1 MKRRAVALIAYAR
14 YGYFARVLSSLLDQR
29 IGAETLFDRFD
40 VHLFQDGLWE
50 RETAANRQG
59 HAQIGAAIEALEDRV
74 TVHRQSENLGV
85 ARHFDYVERVLFEQR
100 DYEVGHFFEDDLVLA
115 PGYLQVMELMADRFL
130 DDPRVGMF
138 SAHPD
143 ACTRSLK
150 DQRDRQDQY
159 TSMGH
164 NWGFGLT
171 RAFWQKRQAFVDLYL
186 KWCEPFA
193 YRERPTPDIL
203 AWLKT
208 AGFQPRVSS
217 QDFVKCCAT
226 AALGAVRLATT
237 PNFGLPIGEEGLHSR
252 PEFFKRQGLDRTV
265 LYADLM
271 DAVPALDSA
280 QYDALLEHQ
289 AKGVLDAPGAF
300 DQDDW
305 LGRLAA
311 GEFDPA
317 ERVNAVCE
325 RRAPVERVSEQDIAA
340 CYRVLLGRNPEND
353 NAIRSRIGRPTTEV
367 LTSFLES
374 GEFAEARSE
383 LAPLFSRVTSRLSD
397 IWQKELER
405 EHPEGQSP
413 LPDGGPQASLA
424 VPERPEMEPAGLKAF
439 EEALAGATCYL
450 EYGCGGSTV
459 MAARSAVRN
468 VYSVDTSAVWTRA
481 TRKALAESGSHV
493 RIDHCNVG
501 IVGAWGRPID
511 SSRMAGY
518 HRYAVLPWEAARADG
533 RVPSLILIHGRFRVA
548 SFLYSLL
555 MARAGARIL
564 FDNYADRTQYHH
576 VERYCAVDELRG
588 RMAMFTAHRQF
599 STADLCADLAR
610 FSVIP
615 D

>member
-115 PGYLQVMELMADRFL
+115 PGYMQVMELLADRFL

-138 SAHPD
+138 SAHPGD
-143 ACTRSLK
+143 CTRSLK
-150 DQRDRQDQY
+150 QQREKRDQY
-159 TSMGH
+159 SSIDH

-171 RAFWQKRQAFVDLYL
+171 RAFWKRRQSFVDLYL
-186 KWCEPFA
+186 KWCNSFL
-193 YRERPTPDIL
+193 YRERPSAEIL
-203 AWLKT
+203 EWLKT
-208 AGFQPRVSS
+208 AGFQPRASS
-217 QDFVKCCAT
+217 QDFAKTCAT
-226 AALGAVRLATT
+226 VALGAVKLATT

-252 PEFFKRQGLDRTV
+252 PEIFKRLGLDRAV
-265 LYADLM
+265 LFTDELA
-271 DAVPALDSA
+271 AVPELDDT
-280 QYDALLEHQ
+280 QFHDLFRDQ
-289 AKGVLDAPGAF
+289 AKAVLKEPGSF
-300 DQDDW
+300 DHTDW
-305 LGRLAA
+305 INRLQQ
-311 GEFDPA
+311 GEFDPISQVEEA
-317 ERVNAVCE
+317 KK
-325 RRAPVERVSEQDIAA
+325 RRAPVGSANEQDIAA
-340 CYRVLLGRNPEND
+340 CYRVFLGRNAENE
-353 NAIRSRIGRPTTEV
+353 NVIRSRAGRPMAEV

-374 GEFAEARSE
+374 NEFSSARSG
-383 LAPLFSRVTSRLSD
+383 LAPVFSRVTSRLTD
-397 IWQKELER
+397 TWLENLER
-405 EHPEGQSP
+405 EHADGQTASGGGSDKSMV
-413 LPDGGPQASLA
+413 LPD
-424 VPERPEMEPAGLKAF
+424 VPAMEPAGLKTF
-439 EEALAGATCYL
+439 EDALVGAACYL
-450 EYGCGGSTV
+450 EFGCGESTTL
-459 MAARSAVRN
+459 AARSAVRT
-468 VYSVDTSAVWTRA
+468 VYSVDTSAVLAKA
-481 TRKALAESGSHV
+481 TRQALANSESKI
-493 RIDHCNVG
+493 RIEHCDVG

-511 SSRMAGY
+511 RTRMPDY
-518 HRYAVLPWEAARADG
+518 YRYAILPWQAAREDG
-533 RVPSLILIHGRFRVA
+533 KVPTLILIQGRFRVA
-548 SFLYSLL
+548 CFLYSLL
-555 MARAGARIL
+555 TARPGARIL
-564 FDNYADRTQYHH
+564 FDNYADRTQYHP